1 MVKETDEEYLEW
13 YQNKYGNLSEE
24 GKKRVLDI
32 SHEMDEWTEE
42 QWDDFWKL
50 VEDVASIDLEN
61 LDKYFTK
68 EQLKELEKGLD
79 GDINDDLF
87 A

>member
-1 MVKETDEEYLEW
+1 MVKKTDEEYLEW
-13 YQNKYGNLSEE
+13 YQNKYGKLSEE

-50 VEDVASIDLEN
+50 VEEVGSVDLSDPANQWNGEDVGDLDEA
-61 LDKYFTK
+61 
-68 EQLKELEKGLD
+68 D
-79 GDINDDLF
+79 GERF
-87 A
+87 YG